1 MKFLRSIIL
10 SLILSLSL
18 FLSSCSSNPST
29 PTINKTT
36 QTFNINSIPEYNG
49 EPYTVINAN
58 IPFFSESDL
67 TTKSFE
73 KYSYLDS
80 LGRIGIAFANIGKD
94 IMPTEERKNI
104 YHIKPTGWHS
114 VKYDI
119 VDGESLYNRCHL
131 IGFQLSAENAN
142 EKNLMTGTRYL
153 NTQGML
159 PFENM
164 VADYVKETNNHVLYR
179 ITPIFEGDNI
189 VANGVLMEAKSVE
202 DNGKGILFNVFVYNV
217 QPGIDIDYKTG
228 ESSLTKTSSKNNS
241 TTYVLNTNTKVFHYD
256 FCSSLLNTKNSN
268 KQNFNADR
276 TILISQRYSPC
287 QICKP

>member
-1 MKFLRSIIL
+1 MKSLRSIIL

-49 EPYTVINAN
+49 EPYTFINDN

-73 KYSYLDS
+73 KYSDLDS
-80 LGRIGIAFANIGKD
+80 LGRVGVAFANIGKD

-153 NTQGML
+153 NTQVML

-179 ITPIFEGDNI
+179 VTPIFEGDNLI
-189 VANGVLMEAKSVE
+189 ANGVLMEAKSVE

-256 FCSSLLNTKNSN
+256 FCSSLTKTKNSN
-268 KQNFNADR
+268 KQNSNAYR
-276 TILISQRYSPC
+276 TILFSQGYYPC
-287 QICKP
+287 QICKL